1 VSDYLS
7 AVSIFALT
15 VTLSLSRPRIG
26 PIRVHHAAAAV
37 LGSSLALA
45 VGLVPLPLLLRALRM
60 LAFPVITIV
69 SLMVIT
75 LVAERAGVLDGL
87 ARRVAVAAQ
96 GDGHRL
102 FAYLFICGTATGT
115 VFTNDAA
122 ILIFTPLVFGLIEE
136 VAEPTW
142 TPRNKIP
149 FYFAVLYVGNLVGAL
164 VISNPINIIVS
175 SIFDI
180 GFFEYACWM
189 VIPAVVSMAVSYL
202 GLKVVFRKSI
212 PTSYR
217 SLPPEGARPHDPFMA
232 KLCGVVLAIT
242 LVGFFSDSLTRIPI
256 WGVALAGALTL
267 LVVHR
272 YRGGSVTRIARG
284 VGWDVIIFLIGIFLI
299 AMALRNVGFAHQL
312 GSLITVLADDGI
324 GSLTTTTSFVA
335 ASCSSLLNNHPTS
348 GLMIWVI
355 QDIARTGLET
365 KMLVFGALIGGD
377 LGPKMLPIGSL
388 AALMWFRMLRDR
400 GVRVPYTLYIKIG
413 IPVTLLAVL
422 ASVVTL
428 NLERILFT
436 WLIR

>member
-1 VSDYLS
+1 VSDYAA

-75 LVAERAGVLDGL
+75 LVAEHTGVLDSL
-87 ARRVAVAAQ
+87 ARRVALAAR
-96 GDGHRL
+96 GNAHRL
-102 FAYLFICGTATGT
+102 FTYLFICGTITGT

-232 KLCGVVLAIT
+232 KLCGVV
-242 LVGFFSDSLTRIPI
+242 
-256 WGVALAGALTL
+256 
-267 LVVHR
+267 HR
-272 YRGGSVTRIARG
+272 YRGGSVMRIARG

-299 AMALRNVGFAHQL
+299 AMALRNVGIAHQL

-400 GVRVPYTLYIKIG
+400 GVQVPYSLYIKIG

-422 ASVVTL
+422 ASVLTL
-428 NLERILFT
+428 NLERVAFS

>member
-1 VSDYLS
+1 VSQYVA

-26 PIRVHHAAAAV
+26 RLRVHHASAAV
-37 LGSSLALA
+37 LGASLTIIL
-45 VGLVPLPLLLRALRM
+45 GLVPPPLLVRALRM
-60 LAFPVITIV
+60 LAFPVVTIV

-75 LVAERAGVLDGL
+75 LVAEQAGVLDSL
-87 ARRVAVAAQ
+87 ARRVAVAAR
-96 GDGHRL
+96 GDGRRL
-102 FAYLFICGTATGT
+102 FLYLFVCGTATGT

-136 VAEPTW
+136 VAEPSW
-142 TPRNKIP
+142 TLRNKIP

-189 VIPAVVSMAVSYL
+189 VVPAAVSMAVSYV
-202 GLKVVFRKSI
+202 GLRIVFQRAI
-212 PTSYR
+212 PAGYR
-217 SLPPEGARPHDPFMA
+217 LLPGDDAGPHDPFMA

-242 LVGFFSDSLTRIPI
+242 LVGFFSDSLTRVPI
-256 WGVALAGALTL
+256 WAVALAGALTL

-272 YRGGSVTRIARG
+272 QRGGSVVRIVRG
-284 VGWDVIIFLIGIFLI
+284 VGWDVIVFLIGIFLI

-312 GSLITVLADDGI
+312 GSLITALADDGV

-335 ASCSSLLNNHPTS
+335 ACCSSLLNNHPTS

-355 QDIARTGLET
+355 QDIARTALET
-365 KMLVFGALIGGD
+365 KMLVFAALIGGD

-400 GVRVPYTLYIKIG
+400 GVRVPYSLYIKIG

-422 ASVVTL
+422 ASVLTL
-428 NLERILFT
+428 NLQRMLYE